1 MSEGHLIADIPI
13 RSVANSVNLF
23 PAERFPPT
31 KHDQSCTRHPIIVL
45 PSSWSMSP
53 NTRLVMYLDI
63 GKLGQPSWEILLLW
77 RLSQDVISSQA
88 VILFKIPQDLTIKRK
103 LPPREEVI

>member
-1 MSEGHLIADIPI
+1 
-13 RSVANSVNLF
+13 
-23 PAERFPPT
+23 
-31 KHDQSCTRHPIIVL
+31 
-45 PSSWSMSP
+45 
-53 NTRLVMYLDI
+53 MYLDI